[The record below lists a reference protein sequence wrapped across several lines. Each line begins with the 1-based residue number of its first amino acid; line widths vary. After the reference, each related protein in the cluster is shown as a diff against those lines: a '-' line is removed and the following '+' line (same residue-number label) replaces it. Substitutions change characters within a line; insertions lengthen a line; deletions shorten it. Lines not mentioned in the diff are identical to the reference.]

1 VEPSK
6 VTLEDVT
13 AVRKR
18 IEVEIAA
25 ADVQAELDRAFQLV
39 GQQARLRGFRP
50 GKAPR
55 SVIERAFG
63 DEVRRD
69 VLSRLVEHS
78 FHHAVEHHRL
88 AIVGSPDIDAE
99 VLKPGEALR
108 YSATVDV
115 RPPVVV
121 GDLSG
126 LEATRPT
133 TAVGDADVE
142 HVLGGLR
149 NSVAQLR
156 PVERND
162 VEAGDVVT
170 VNLTSRLDGGEP
182 QRREG
187 LHVEAGEGTF
197 PLALERQLVGQH
209 RGARLSLRVPYP
221 EDYANRNLAGKTAEF
236 DVEVL
241 DLRAKDLPPL
251 DDDFARDHGRSETL
265 AELRG
270 KIRADL
276 ERQAEERAERAVR
289 EAIVEQL
296 LARHQFEVPE
306 SMITRRAD
314 AILGSLDVR
323 LPEGV
328 DQERALT
335 ELRAQV
341 RPTAERDVRAD
352 LLLDAIAEQEKISVT
367 DADVSAEIA
376 AVATREGQP
385 AERVRAVYDRPEM
398 RAALAARMSR
408 ERAMATV
415 VARARIMP
423 NDGSGEVARGK

>member
-1 VEPSK
+1 M
-6 VTLEDVT
+6 T

-55 SVIERAFG
+55 AVIERAFG

-88 AIVGSPDIDAE
+88 AVVGSPDIDAE
-99 VLKPGEALR
+99 ALKPGEALR

-121 GDLSG
+121 GDLTG
-126 LEATRPT
+126 LEASRPS
-133 TAVGDADVE
+133 AVVADAEVE
-142 HVLGGLR
+142 HVLNGLR

-156 PVERND
+156 PVERNE

-170 VNLTSRLDGGEP
+170 VNLTSRLDGAEP
-182 QRREG
+182 QRRDG

-209 RGARLSLRVPYP
+209 RGARLSMRVPYP
-221 EDYANRNLAGKTAEF
+221 EDYANRNLAGKTADFE
-236 DVEVL
+236 VEVL

-270 KIRADL
+270 KIREDL
-276 ERQAEERAERAVR
+276 ERQAVERAERTVR
-289 EAIVEQL
+289 EALVEQL

-306 SMITRRAD
+306 SMVTRRAD
-314 AILGSLDVR
+314 AILSSLEVR

-328 DQERALT
+328 DQERAMT

-341 RPTAERDVRAD
+341 RPTAERDVRVD
-352 LLLDAIAEQEKISVT
+352 LLLDAIAEHEKISVT
-367 DADVSAEIA
+367 DDDVSAEIA
-376 AVATREGQP
+376 AVATREGQA

-408 ERAMATV
+408 ERALSSV

-423 NDGSGEVARGK
+423 NDDAGEVARGK

>member
-39 GQQARLRGFRP
+39 SQQARLRGFRP

-55 SVIERAFG
+55 AVIERTFG

-88 AIVGSPDIDAE
+88 AVVGQPDIDAE
-99 VLKPGEALR
+99 AITPGQALR

-121 GDLSG
+121 GDMSG
-126 LEATRPT
+126 LEATRPST
-133 TAVGDADVE
+133 VVTDADVE
-142 HVLGGLR
+142 HVVDGLR

-156 PVERND
+156 PVERN
-162 VEAGDVVT
+162 EIQAGDVVT
-170 VNLTSRLDGGEP
+170 VNLTSKLDGGEP

-221 EDYANRNLAGKTAEF
+221 EDYANKNLAGKTAEF
-236 DVEVL
+236 EVEVL
-241 DLRAKDLPPL
+241 DLRTKELPPL

-265 AELRG
+265 VELRG
-270 KIRADL
+270 KIRDDL
-276 ERQAEERAERAVR
+276 QRQAEERAERAVR
-289 EAIVEQL
+289 EALVEQL

-306 SMITRRAD
+306 SMIARRAD
-314 AILGSLDVR
+314 AILSSLDVR
-323 LPEGV
+323 LPPGV

-335 ELRAQV
+335 ELRQQV

-352 LLLDAIAEQEKISVT
+352 LVLDAIAEQEKISVT
-367 DADVSAEIA
+367 DDDVTAEIA
-376 AVATREGQP
+376 AVAMREGQP

-408 ERAMATV
+408 ERAMASV